1 MTHLGVGICHIS
13 AGRVVPPCREQVFGM
28 QILYQR
34 TWSQILCGTEPGMV
48 SESKNGPLPAA
59 RGAPGRRASVRG
71 TRRGA
76 GHHSR
81 MTPFTTPPGGS
92 GGSSCSLHRQGS
104 ASTMQRVR
112 EEKERINQL
121 RATVRKDVQARPPAP
136 SQSENDGES
145 SSSWRNGHGDSDSAT
160 RTRIESVSTPQHQP
174 LASPQPDATQQS
186 GFGSRTLACRT
197 ASLGCGLLAFAEW
210 MDGHTL
216 RGLAL
221 MLLAL
226 ACMCAASGST
236 SHSSQLEGITQPHGV
251 DVAAASLL

>member
-1 MTHLGVGICHIS
+1 
-13 AGRVVPPCREQVFGM
+13 
-28 QILYQR
+28 
-34 TWSQILCGTEPGMV
+34 
-48 SESKNGPLPAA
+48 
-59 RGAPGRRASVRG
+59 
-71 TRRGA
+71 
-76 GHHSR
+76 

-174 LASPQPDATQQS
+174 MASPQPDATQQS

>member
-13 AGRVVPPCREQVFGM
+13 GGRVVPPCM
-28 QILYQR
+28 QGGASLWEARADVRGQ
-34 TWSQILCGTEPGMV
+34 TV
-48 SESKNGPLPAA
+48 SASICSAFLRVLSLLLPHRVA
-59 RGAPGRRASVRG
+59 RLPGAPGRRAS
-71 TRRGA
+71 RRSA
-76 GHHSR
+76 EKDTSSR

-174 LASPQPDATQQS
+174 LASPQLDATQQS

-221 MLLAL
+221 TLLAL

-236 SHSSQLEGITQPHGV
+236 SQLEGITQPHGV

>member
-1 MTHLGVGICHIS
+1 MSLRAGPGSKS
-13 AGRVVPPCREQVFGM
+13 AGRNVSGRFIPGKSSGSEPVTVSASPRMDRCRCRAWRA
-28 QILYQR
+28 R
-34 TWSQILCGTEPGMV
+34 T
-48 SESKNGPLPAA
+48 A
-59 RGAPGRRASVRG
+59 RKCSRHAPRR
-71 TRRGA
+71 

-136 SQSENDGES
+136 SPSDNDGES
-145 SSSWRNGHGDSDSAT
+145 SSSWRAGHGDSNSAT

-174 LASPQPDATQQS
+174 MASPQPDATQQS

-221 MLLAL
+221 TLLAL